1 MGNFGEM
8 FHQMFHHG
16 ETFYKHPLTISQ
28 HYLTP
33 MFTYKFLVNPRDNAL
48 RLRISNNRKK
58 AEIGMG
64 FNVHPDFLENAMSEM
79 PDKSNIKL
87 RSSIMAWNVRIEDVR
102 LDLMD
107 SGREDADVK
116 EIKELIQ
123 QAIFG
128 SNVVK
133 SDSKAPTKQR
143 TDGKTGFTSHFQTF
157 IDAKTNKGTKGVYQH
172 TLDRIRLH
180 DPDIDLKS
188 FEDIDLK
195 WLVDFEAFCA
205 KTASKNARNIHLRN
219 IRAVFNNAIDY
230 ELTTAYPFRRFKI
243 RPEATRKRSLSVEEL
258 RRLFDYPV
266 EPYAELYRDM
276 FKLIFMLIGI
286 NTVDLYGLK
295 CVSRDG
301 YIEYK
306 RAKTGRL
313 YSIKVEPEAL
323 EIINRYKGKS
333 GLLCIADR
341 WNDSRNFRHQC
352 NKALQKI
359 GQVERRGRG
368 GKKIITAE
376 FEGLTTYWARH
387 TWATIA
393 RSLKVPKD
401 DIALALGHGSKTV
414 TDIYIDEDLSA
425 VDEANRRV
433 LDWVLYGKR

>member
-1 MGNFGEM
+1 
-8 FHQMFHHG
+8 
-16 ETFYKHPLTISQ
+16 
-28 HYLTP
+28 

-64 FNVHPDFLENAMSEM
+64 FNVHPDSLENALSET
-79 PDKSNIKL
+79 PDKANIKL
-87 RSSIMAWNVRIEDVR
+87 RSSIMAWSVRIEDVR

-107 SGREDADVK
+107 SGRENADVK
-116 EIKELIQ
+116 EIKGLVLR
-123 QAIFG
+123 AIFG
-128 SNVVK
+128 
-133 SDSKAPTKQR
+133 DSAIRDCQEDTIGQPARDKAA
-143 TDGKTGFTSHFQTF
+143 FTSHFQAF
-157 IDAKTNKGTKGVYQH
+157 INAKSNKGTKGVYQH
-172 TLDRIRLH
+172 TLDRIRLY
-180 DPDIDLKS
+180 DPDIDKKS
-188 FEDIDLK
+188 FEEIDLK
-195 WLVDFEAFCA
+195 WLAGFEALCA
-205 KTASKNARNIHLRN
+205 QTASKNARNIHLRN

-230 ELTTAYPFRRFKI
+230 ELTSAYPFRRFKI
-243 RPEATRKRSLSVEEL
+243 RPEATRKRSLSVEDL
-258 RRLFDYPV
+258 RKLFDYPV

-295 CVSRDG
+295 HISKDG

-323 EIINRYKGKS
+323 EIINRYKGKN

-352 NKALQKI
+352 NKALQNI
-359 GQVERRGRG
+359 GLVERRGRG
-368 GKKIITAE
+368 GKKHITAE
-376 FEGLTTYWARH
+376 FEGVTTYWARH

-393 RSLKVPKD
+393 RSLKISKD

-414 TDIYIDEDLSA
+414 TDIYIDEDLTA